1 MILLV
6 DDEEDVRHVIGR
18 TLRTAGYEV
27 EEAADGAAA
36 AVLLAGRTYELV
48 ITDVVMP
55 GRDGLDLLGDLARL
69 DKPPPVLVISG
80 GGLKLS
86 PEFVLTASRALG
98 ASEVLHKPFAM
109 AELLAR
115 VSALLAPR

>member
-6 DDEEDVRHVIGR
+6 DDEEDVRAVIGR
-18 TLRTAGYEV
+18 ALRSAGYEV
-27 EEAADGAAA
+27 EEAGDGSAAA
-36 AVLLAGRTYELV
+36 ALLAGRSYELV

-55 GRDGLDLLGDLARL
+55 GRDGLDLLADLARL
-69 DKPPPVLVISG
+69 DRPPPVLVISG

-98 ASEVLHKPFAM
+98 AGEVLHKPFTM
-109 AELLAR
+109 TELLGAVR
-115 VSALLAPR
+115 ALLAPG